1 MPVGAAGPKGS
12 TQKETAA
19 PREFGRAYVS
29 NGQTGKSPRHD
40 QRPVYL
46 QKRTYLMTAGTAVEC
61 HNRL

>member
-29 NGQTGKSPRHD
+29 TGSKASKPIRSGR
-40 QRPVYL
+40 QSMSALL
-46 QKRTYLMTAGTAVEC
+46 QKLTWPITPAASS
-61 HNRL
+61 